1 MSNSI
6 PIFGDNKMELQTQ
19 FRNAAHV
26 KGLTKKFDGEPE
38 FIFYLNQ
45 GDLRTVKDPE
55 VVKSLVELANEVYD
69 NGGMN
74 GSGEG
79 RVMLSLIT
87 KKSDLDQKTV
97 LWDNASSILDEYD
110 SMGNEYIT
118 LDCFLKNCEQ

>member
-6 PIFGDNKMELQTQ
+6 PIFGDIKMDLPTQ
-19 FRNAAHV
+19 FRNAAQEN
-26 KGLTKKFDGEPE
+26 GLTKKFDGQPE
-38 FIFYLNQ
+38 FIFNLNF
-45 GDLRTVKDPE
+45 GDIRTPKDPE
-55 VVKSLVELANEVYD
+55 VVRQIIALANEVYD

-74 GSGEG
+74 GHGEG
-79 RVMLSLIT
+79 KVMLGLIT

-97 LWDNASSILDEYD
+97 LWDNASSILGEYD